1 MSDPNTVKILIA
13 GDVRGNLPALYK
25 RVEAVNA
32 SPAGPFTALF
42 CVGNFFGESPAAADG
57 DGTGAGDDATHA
69 GVRPYIDGTL
79 TAPLPT
85 YFIDG
90 LPDGRE
96 FCRDPSGVVAPN
108 VTFLRSAKV
117 HEIQGLRVAALPGR
131 HNPLVTTTN
140 HSWRRRRRSARGST
154 APQTYVPYSA
164 ATRPRKPTRGG
175 SSTYS
180 SPTNGR
186 GDAIITRPP
195 RRETPSPPHPPPAAP
210 PSPTWRGTSSPGTT
224 SAAPA
229 AATTRGSLT
238 RTPGGTPLG

>member
-42 CVGNFFGESPAAADG
+42 CVGNFFGESPAAAAD
-57 DGTGAGDDATHA
+57 DGTAGAGDDDATHA

-131 HNPLVTTTN
+131 HNPLV
-140 HSWRRRRRSARGST
+140 HDDES
-154 APQTYVPYSA
+154 QL
-164 ATRPRKPTRGG
+164 
-175 SSTYS
+175 
-180 SPTNGR
+180 
-186 GDAIITRPP
+186 
-195 RRETPSPPHPPPAAP
+195 
-210 PSPTWRGTSSPGTT
+210 
-224 SAAPA
+224 
-229 AATTRGSLT
+229 AATTAERAGEYRAADV
-238 RTPGGTPLG
+238 RTLLRSNATTETNPGGVVDLLLTNEWPR